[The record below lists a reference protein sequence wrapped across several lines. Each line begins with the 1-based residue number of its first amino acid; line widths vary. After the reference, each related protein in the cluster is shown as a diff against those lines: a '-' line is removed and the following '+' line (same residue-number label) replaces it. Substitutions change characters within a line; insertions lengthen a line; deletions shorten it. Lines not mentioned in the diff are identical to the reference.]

1 MTLTARHRPAIAPA
15 AGQVVLL
22 HGFGA
27 NAEDLLGLDAD
38 FARPDLDL
46 WSVEAPLY
54 CPGTE
59 AGRMWYDLMQTDWPG
74 LSEAIAALRDWL
86 ELLPS
91 QEGGQPLAQT
101 VLLGFSQGAA
111 MTLEMGA
118 LLPVKGLMICS
129 GYWHPSL
136 EWPAAQTPP
145 AIVTHGTIDPV
156 VPFAAGEEIHQRLQ
170 AAGCQSQLLPT
181 QSGHWIDRPAI
192 AALRDFLNQQLPPQ
206 TAVASN

>member
-1 MTLTARHRPAIAPA
+1 MTLTARHRPAITPV

-27 NAEDLLGLDAD
+27 NAEDLLGLDAE

-46 WSVEAPLY
+46 WAVEAPLP

-74 LSEAIAALRDWL
+74 LPEAIAALQDWL
-86 ELLPS
+86 QALPE
-91 QEGGQPLAQT
+91 QHGQPLSKT
-101 VLLGFSQGAA
+101 LLLGFSQGAA

-118 LLPVKGLMICS
+118 RLPVKGLIVCS
-129 GYWHPSL
+129 GYWHPTL
-136 EWPAAQTPP
+136 RWPDAQTLT
-145 AIVTHGTIDPV
+145 AFVTHGTIDPV
-156 VPFAAGEEIHQRLQ
+156 VPFEASEEIHRRLQ

-192 AALRDFLNQQLPPQ
+192 AALRDFLNQQLPPHV
-206 TAVASN
+206 TEP

>member
-1 MTLTARHRPAIAPA
+1 MTLTARHRPAIAPV

-27 NAEDLLGLDAD
+27 NAEDLLGLDAE

-46 WSVEAPLY
+46 WSVEAPLP

-74 LSEAIAALRDWL
+74 LPEAIAALQDWL
-86 ELLPS
+86 QALPD
-91 QEGGQPLAQT
+91 QNGQPLSKT
-101 VLLGFSQGAA
+101 LLLGFSQGAA

-118 LLPVKGLMICS
+118 RLPVKGLMVCS
-129 GYWHPSL
+129 GYWHPTLRWPDTQSL
-136 EWPAAQTPP
+136 TAF
-145 AIVTHGTIDPV
+145 VTHGTIDPV
-156 VPFAAGEEIHQRLQ
+156 VPFEASEEIHRRLQ

-192 AALRDFLNQQLPPQ
+192 AALRDFLNQQLPPHV
-206 TAVASN
+206 TEP

>member
-15 AGQVVLL
+15 TGQVVLL

-27 NAEDLLGLDAD
+27 NAEDLLGLDAE

-46 WSVEAPLY
+46 WAVEAPLP

-59 AGRMWYDLMQTDWPG
+59 AGRMWYDLYQTDWPG
-74 LSEAIAALRDWL
+74 LPEAIAALEVWL
-86 ELLPS
+86 LSLPD
-91 QEGGQPLAQT
+91 QNGHPLSET

-118 LLPVKGLMICS
+118 RLSVKGLMICS
-129 GYWHPSL
+129 GYWHPAL
-136 EWPAAQTPP
+136 NWAGTQTPT

-156 VPFAAGEEIHQRLQ
+156 VPFAAGEEIHRRLQ
-170 AAGCQSQLLPT
+170 AAGCQSQLVSS

-192 AALRDFLNQQLPPQ
+192 AALRDFLNEQLPPRNQ
-206 TAVASN
+206 DD